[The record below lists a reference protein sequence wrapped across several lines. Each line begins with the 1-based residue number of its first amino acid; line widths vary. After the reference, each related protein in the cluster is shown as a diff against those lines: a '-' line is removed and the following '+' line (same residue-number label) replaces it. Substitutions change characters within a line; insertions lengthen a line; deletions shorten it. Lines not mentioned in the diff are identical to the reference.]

1 MKNILFFLIFFQSL
15 SFDLQV
21 NNVEYNNPLEKKK
34 RVLIFTKNGLSVDG
48 KKGYVHKNIANSIK
62 ALGEICE
69 AENIDFDS
77 SEDSSLFN
85 QLTLSKYDAII
96 FSNSNNEVFDNDKQ
110 KIAFQNFIKKGGGFV
125 AIHSASAVERD
136 WPWYWSLVGG
146 KFIRHAPHQEFDAV
160 VVDKNHPSTYFL
172 DKVWKVKDE
181 CYFFN
186 NLNPKINVL
195 LASDLGTIEDDN
207 KVEYPNDIF
216 GNYFPLCWS
225 NEFEGARQWYTALG
239 HDAAT
244 YDDPTFRKHLKG
256 GMLWVLN
263 LD

>member
-1 MKNILFFLIFFQSL
+1 M
-15 SFDLQV
+15 
-21 NNVEYNNPLEKKK
+21 
-34 RVLIFTKNGLSVDG
+34 
-48 KKGYVHKNIANSIK
+48 
-62 ALGEICE
+62 
-69 AENIDFDS
+69 
-77 SEDSSLFN
+77 
-85 QLTLSKYDAII
+85 
-96 FSNSNNEVFDNDKQ
+96 
-110 KIAFQNFIKKGGGFV
+110 

-146 KFIRHAPHQEFDAV
+146 KFVRHAPHQEFDAV
-160 VVDKNHPSTYFL
+160 VVNKKHSSTYFL

-195 LASDLGTIEDDN
+195 LASDLGTIEDDK

>member
-96 FSNSNNEVFDNDKQ
+96 FSNSNN
-110 KIAFQNFIKKGGGFV
+110 
-125 AIHSASAVERD
+125 
-136 WPWYWSLVGG
+136 
-146 KFIRHAPHQEFDAV
+146 
-160 VVDKNHPSTYFL
+160 
-172 DKVWKVKDE
+172 
-181 CYFFN
+181 
-186 NLNPKINVL
+186 
-195 LASDLGTIEDDN
+195 
-207 KVEYPNDIF
+207 
-216 GNYFPLCWS
+216 
-225 NEFEGARQWYTALG
+225 
-239 HDAAT
+239 
-244 YDDPTFRKHLKG
+244 
-256 GMLWVLN
+256 
-263 LD
+263 

>member
-1 MKNILFFLIFFQSL
+1 ML
-15 SFDLQV
+15 
-21 NNVEYNNPLEKKK
+21 
-34 RVLIFTKNGLSVDG
+34 DG
-48 KKGYVHKNIANSIK
+48 KKGYVHKNIANSVK
-62 ALGEICE
+62 ALKEICSSQ
-69 AENIDFDS
+69 NIKS
-77 SEDSSLFN
+77 EHSEDASIFNEKSLKNF
-85 QLTLSKYDAII
+85 DAII
-96 FSNSNNEVFDNDKQ
+96 FSNANNEIFDNEDQ
-110 KIAFQNFIKKGGGFV
+110 KLAFQNFIKNGGGFI
-125 AIHSASAVERD
+125 AIHSSSAVERK
-136 WPWYWSLVGG
+136 WPWYWELVGG
-146 KFIRHAPHQEFDAV
+146 KFVRHAPHQNFNV
-160 VVDKNHPSTYFL
+160 VVLEKNHPSTYFL

-195 LASDLGTIEDDN
+195 LASDLRTIEDDK